1 MLSPSTGRLVA
12 LFQLFSR
19 AAGTGVSLFGV
30 AVLFGW
36 AFGIEAL
43 KSVVH
48 GLATMKANTALA
60 FLLSGVSLTLLTGDS
75 LDGWRRI
82 TARWAAVVVAVISLL
97 SLSEWIFGWNLPI
110 DQLLFRDMAP
120 VTPTLVPGRM
130 ASTTALNFLL
140 LSVALLSV
148 DVETRRGRRPAQWLA
163 LLAAFISMLALAG
176 YLYGVRSLYEIS
188 GYASVALHTAIGFVV
203 LSTGILLA
211 RPGAG
216 VMRVFSNDGFGGQM
230 ARRLLLAALVFP
242 FVLGWLRVLGQERGL
257 YGVEFGRAAYTVAL
271 TLVFVALVW
280 WNARSLERS
289 NQEREQAATET
300 LRLNE
305 ELEQRV
311 AQRTLQLETLNQELG
326 AEAVA
331 RQRTELKFRGLLEAA
346 PDAIVVVN
354 REGKIELVNA
364 QAEKLFGHRREE
376 LLGQQ
381 IEMLVPE
388 RFRGQ
393 HPGHRTD
400 FFAEPRLRPMG
411 AGLELYG
418 LHKEGTEFP
427 IEISLSPL
435 ETDEGLL
442 VSSAIRDITERKRAE
457 SKFRGLLEAAPDAM
471 VVVNREGKIVLVNAQ
486 VEKLFGYRREEL
498 LGQQI
503 EMLVPERFRGQ
514 HPGHRTGF
522 FAEPRLRPMGAG
534 LELYGLHKEGREFP
548 IEISLSPLETEE
560 GTLVSSAIRDI
571 TERKRA
577 ESKFR
582 GLLEAAP
589 DAMVVVN
596 REGKI
601 VLVNAQVE
609 KLFGYRREELLGQQ
623 IEMLV
628 PERFRGQHPAHRT
641 GFFAEPRLRPMGA
654 GLELYGLHK
663 EGREFPIEI
672 SLSPLETEE
681 GTLVSSAIR
690 DITERKRAESKFR
703 GLLEAAPDAMV
714 VVNREGKIVLVNAQ
728 VEKLF
733 GYRREELLGQTIEML
748 VPERFRGQ
756 HPGHRTGFFA
766 EPRLR
771 PMGAGLE
778 LYGLHKEGREFPI
791 EISLSPLETEEGT
804 LVSSAIR
811 DITERKRAES
821 KFRGLL
827 EAAPDAMVV
836 VNREGKIVLVN
847 AQVEK
852 LFGYR
857 REELLGQT
865 IEMLIP
871 ERFRPRHPGHR
882 TGFFA
887 EPRLRPMGAG
897 LELYGLHKE
906 GTEFPVEI
914 SLSPLETEE
923 GTLVSSAIRD
933 ITARKRAQ
941 EEIKKLNSGLE
952 DRNAELAAAN
962 KELEAFTYSVAH
974 DLRAPLRH
982 IQGFSKI
989 LMEEAGPQISPSAQE
1004 YLYDIVGGTQQMGRM
1019 VDDLLSL
1026 AQVGRKELNL
1036 QVTGLGSLVQE
1047 VLRDLAPEINDRD
1060 IQWQIG
1066 ELPFVDC
1073 DPGLMKQVFFNLLS
1087 NAVKYSRPRRPAVIE
1102 VGRTTER
1109 DQTAIF
1115 IRDNGVGFSMK
1126 YADKLFG
1133 VFQRLHRREDFEG
1146 TGVGLATVQ
1155 RIIHK
1160 HGGHIWAEAELD
1172 KGATFYFSLMGSH
1185 EKEAQKQGV
1194 LTAGGNR

>member
-1 MLSPSTGRLVA
+1 
-12 LFQLFSR
+12 
-19 AAGTGVSLFGV
+19 
-30 AVLFGW
+30 
-36 AFGIEAL
+36 
-43 KSVVH
+43 
-48 GLATMKANTALA
+48 
-60 FLLSGVSLTLLTGDS
+60 
-75 LDGWRRI
+75 
-82 TARWAAVVVAVISLL
+82 
-97 SLSEWIFGWNLPI
+97 
-110 DQLLFRDMAP
+110 
-120 VTPTLVPGRM
+120 
-130 ASTTALNFLL
+130 
-140 LSVALLSV
+140 
-148 DVETRRGRRPAQWLA
+148 
-163 LLAAFISMLALAG
+163 
-176 YLYGVRSLYEIS
+176 
-188 GYASVALHTAIGFVV
+188 
-203 LSTGILLA
+203 
-211 RPGAG
+211 
-216 VMRVFSNDGFGGQM
+216 
-230 ARRLLLAALVFP
+230 
-242 FVLGWLRVLGQERGL
+242 
-257 YGVEFGRAAYTVAL
+257 
-271 TLVFVALVW
+271 
-280 WNARSLERS
+280 
-289 NQEREQAATET
+289 
-300 LRLNE
+300 
-305 ELEQRV
+305 
-311 AQRTLQLETLNQELG
+311 
-326 AEAVA
+326 
-331 RQRTELKFRGLLEAA
+331 
-346 PDAIVVVN
+346 
-354 REGKIELVNA
+354 
-364 QAEKLFGHRREE
+364 
-376 LLGQQ
+376 
-381 IEMLVPE
+381 
-388 RFRGQ
+388 
-393 HPGHRTD
+393 
-400 FFAEPRLRPMG
+400 
-411 AGLELYG
+411 
-418 LHKEGTEFP
+418 
-427 IEISLSPL
+427 
-435 ETDEGLL
+435 
-442 VSSAIRDITERKRAE
+442 
-457 SKFRGLLEAAPDAM
+457 
-471 VVVNREGKIVLVNAQ
+471 
-486 VEKLFGYRREEL
+486 
-498 LGQQI
+498 
-503 EMLVPERFRGQ
+503 
-514 HPGHRTGF
+514 
-522 FAEPRLRPMGAG
+522 
-534 LELYGLHKEGREFP
+534 
-548 IEISLSPLETEE
+548 
-560 GTLVSSAIRDI
+560 
-571 TERKRA
+571 
-577 ESKFR
+577 
-582 GLLEAAP
+582 
-589 DAMVVVN
+589 
-596 REGKI
+596 
-601 VLVNAQVE
+601 
-609 KLFGYRREELLGQQ
+609 
-623 IEMLV
+623 
-628 PERFRGQHPAHRT
+628 
-641 GFFAEPRLRPMGA
+641 
-654 GLELYGLHK
+654 
-663 EGREFPIEI
+663 
-672 SLSPLETEE
+672 
-681 GTLVSSAIR
+681 
-690 DITERKRAESKFR
+690 
-703 GLLEAAPDAMV
+703 
-714 VVNREGKIVLVNAQ
+714 VLVNAQ